1 MRRKVCWAF
10 FLMSTEFIGN
20 DIWSSIRTEAKQY
33 QGKSFVAVAYF
44 GTGASKRLPLK
55 KGSILVVDA
64 TDKAVKS
71 GQTNPSEL
79 KKLQDKGVRIFSSP
93 NLHAK
98 VFVFGE
104 VAFVGSTNVS
114 ENSEDVYSEA
124 SIRCEQISVVSQAR
138 QFVRSLAIN
147 EMGPSRLEK
156 LVKVYNSR
164 KRSGA
169 GPKKKKKQI
178 GPRFFVVRLTEDEE
192 DEDDREEIDA
202 GKEIAKKLISST
214 RTHEVNYFWNRS
226 KSNNYRSGDAVLQV
240 MLNDFGKIL
249 YIIPPAEYLYTSRN
263 QKTRYY
269 FFEQLRRP
277 EMSPTE
283 FRKKLPASLRKRIDR
298 SGKVSHEVEI
308 ELRKAFS
315 K

>member
-1 MRRKVCWAF
+1 MP
-10 FLMSTEFIGN
+10 TEFLGS
-20 DIWSSIRTEAKQY
+20 DIWSAIRTEAKQY

-156 LVKVYNSR
+156 LIKIYNSR
-164 KRSGA
+164 KRSKEGA
-169 GPKKKKKQI
+169 KKKKKQI
-178 GPRFFVVRLTEDEE
+178 GPRFFVVRLTADEE

-202 GKEIAKKLISST
+202 GKEIAKKLISSK

-226 KSNNYRSGDAVLQV
+226 KSNKYRSGDAVLQV
-240 MLNDFGKIL
+240 VLNDSRKIL
-249 YIIPPAEYLYTSRN
+249 HVLPPAEYLYTSRK

-283 FRKKLPASLRKRIDR
+283 FRKKLPANLRKRIDR
-298 SGKVSHEVEI
+298 AGKVNHEVETA
-308 ELRKAFS
+308 LRKAFS

>member
-1 MRRKVCWAF
+1 MT
-10 FLMSTEFIGN
+10 TEFLGS
-20 DIWSSIRTEAKQY
+20 DIWSAIRTEAKQY
-33 QGKSFVAVAYF
+33 QGKSLVAVAYF
-44 GTGASKRLPLK
+44 GTGAAKRLPLR

-79 KKLQDKGVRIFSSP
+79 KILQDKGVRIFSSP
-93 NLHAK
+93 SLHAK

-147 EMGPSRLEK
+147 EMGPSRLERLIK
-156 LVKVYNSR
+156 IYDSR

-169 GPKKKKKQI
+169 GAKKKKKQI
-178 GPRFFVVRLTEDEE
+178 GPRFFVVRLTADEE

-202 GKEIAKKLISST
+202 GKEIAKKLISSK
-214 RTHEVNYFWNRS
+214 RTHEVGYYWHRT
-226 KSNNYRSGDAVLQV
+226 KSNKYRSGDAVLQV
-240 MLNDFGKIL
+240 VLNDSRKIL
-249 YIIPPAEYLYTSRN
+249 YVMPPAEYLYTSRK

-283 FRKKLPASLRKRIDR
+283 FRKKLPANLRKRIDR
-298 SGKVSHEVEI
+298 AGKVNREVEI
-308 ELRKAFS
+308 AFRKAFS

>member
-1 MRRKVCWAF
+1 MP
-10 FLMSTEFIGN
+10 TEFLGS
-20 DIWSSIRTEAKQY
+20 DIWSVIRTEAKQY
-33 QGKSFVAVAYF
+33 SGKSFVAVAYF

-55 KGSILVVDA
+55 KGSTLVVDA
-64 TDKAVKS
+64 TDRAVKS

-124 SIRCEQISVVSQAR
+124 SIRCEQTTVVTQAR
-138 QFVRSLAIN
+138 QFVKSLAIN
-147 EMGPSRLEK
+147 EIGPSRLEK
-156 LVKVYNSR
+156 LEKAYNSR
-164 KRSGA
+164 KKSER

-178 GPRFFVVRLTEDEE
+178 GPRFFVVRLTAGEE

-202 GKEIAKKLISST
+202 GKELVKKLISSK
-214 RTHEVNYFWNRS
+214 RTHEESHFWNRS
-226 KSNNYRSGDAVLQV
+226 KSNIYRSGDAVLQV
-240 MLNDFGKIL
+240 VLNDSGKIL
-249 YIIPPAEYLYTSRN
+249 HILPPAEYLYTSRY

-283 FRKKLPASLRKRIDR
+283 FRKKLPVNLRKRIDR
-298 SGKVSHEVEI
+298 AGKVNHEVETA
-308 ELRKAFS
+308 LRKAFS

>member
-1 MRRKVCWAF
+1 MP
-10 FLMSTEFIGN
+10 TEFLGN
-20 DIWSSIRTEAKQY
+20 DIWSAIRTEAKQY

-44 GTGASKRLPLK
+44 GTGAAKRLPLK
-55 KGSILVVDA
+55 KGSILVVDS

-124 SIRCEQISVVSQAR
+124 SIRCEQVSVVSQAR

-147 EMGPSRLEK
+147 EIGPSRLEK
-156 LVKVYNSR
+156 LVKIYNSR
-164 KRSGA
+164 KKSVAGA
-169 GPKKKKKQI
+169 KKKKKQI
-178 GPRFFVVRLTEDEE
+178 GPRFFIVRLTEGEE

-202 GKEIAKKLISST
+202 GKELVKKLISSK
-214 RTHEVNYFWNRS
+214 RTHEVGYFWNRS
-226 KSNNYRSGDAVLQV
+226 KSNKYRSGDAVLQV

-249 YIIPPAEYLYTSRN
+249 YIMPPAEYLYTSRH

-298 SGKVSHEVEI
+298 AGKVNHGVETA
-308 ELRKAFS
+308 LRKAFS
-315 K
+315 Q